1 MLNEII
7 VDVFAGGGGASSSI
21 ACAVGRSVDVAID
34 HDPAAIV
41 MHRANHPHTKHL
53 LQPIGGYT
61 MNLEG
66 KIVFISGAITGV
78 DGYRKIFAAAEQWL
92 LEQDCTVLNP
102 AVLPPSGLEWDA
114 YLRITTAMVR
124 EADAIYVLQN
134 WEHSKGVREELALAA
149 QLGKEIIYEPREAV
163 IV

>member
-1 MLNEII
+1 
-7 VDVFAGGGGASSSI
+7 
-21 ACAVGRSVDVAID
+21 
-34 HDPAAIV
+34 
-41 MHRANHPHTKHL
+41 
-53 LQPIGGYT
+53 

-66 KIVFISGAITGV
+66 KIVFLSGAITGV

-102 AVLPPSGLEWDA
+102 AVLPPSGLEWEA

-124 EADAIYVLQN
+124 EADVVYVLQN
-134 WEHSKGVREELALAA
+134 WERSRGVKEEVELAER
-149 QLGKEIIYEPREAV
+149 LGKEIIYESRKAV

>member
-78 DGYRKIFAAAEQWL
+78 DGYRKFFPLQNNGYSNRGYCAQSCSVAAERYGVGGVPSHYKSDGMRSGCCL
-92 LEQDCTVLNP
+92 C
-102 AVLPPSGLEWDA
+102 PPKLGTQQRCSGGA
-114 YLRITTAMVR
+114 GSRR
-124 EADAIYVLQN
+124 ES
-134 WEHSKGVREELALAA
+134 W
-149 QLGKEIIYEPREAV
+149 
-163 IV
+163 

>member
-1 MLNEII
+1 
-7 VDVFAGGGGASSSI
+7 
-21 ACAVGRSVDVAID
+21 
-34 HDPAAIV
+34 
-41 MHRANHPHTKHL
+41 
-53 LQPIGGYT
+53 
-61 MNLEG
+61 MNLKG
-66 KIVFISGAITGV
+66 KVVFISGAITGV
-78 DGYRKIFAAAEQWL
+78 DGYRKIFAAAERL

-102 AVLPPSGLEWDA
+102 AVLPPSGLEWEA
-114 YLRITTAMVR
+114 YLRITKAMVR